1 MRRFILLVAAVAAC
15 AALAVPMAEA
25 KSKPR
30 TPPPPADQSK
40 PEATIPAEWGR
51 VVSSTVSYSIV
62 GEVSGVTLVMEAPDG
77 TVRVVS
83 LVYDNVVVLARWDR
97 APAASL
103 APVLPP
109 Q

>member
-1 MRRFILLVAAVAAC
+1 MRGCTVAVALVACLLVTPAAFA
-15 AALAVPMAEA
+15 A

-40 PEATIPAEWGR
+40 PGATIPAEWGR
-51 VVSSTVSYSIV
+51 IVSATASYSAV
-62 GEVSGVTLVMEAPDG
+62 DQLSDVTLVMEAPDG

-83 LVYDNVVVLARWDR
+83 LVSDYVTVLARWDR